1 MTMLRGTATAP
12 SIFGAC
18 TQTARLRPPE
28 TTTGRALPCSRCVH
42 YCAPNDELFIGLQ
55 PPFLSRAERGIR
67 KAPAPSR
74 TRLRVPRIV
83 NRAERWMI
91 LRVLGY
97 LRVSFHPSESGILN
111 SREQVPAPRNLIS
124 MCEDHIQIP
133 AMPGIPA
140 RLRSFGL
147 RVRGLKGA
155 RRQTTKLDDR
165 TARH

>member
-1 MTMLRGTATAP
+1 
-12 SIFGAC
+12 
-18 TQTARLRPPE
+18 
-28 TTTGRALPCSRCVH
+28 
-42 YCAPNDELFIGLQ
+42 
-55 PPFLSRAERGIR
+55 
-67 KAPAPSR
+67 
-74 TRLRVPRIV
+74 
-83 NRAERWMI
+83 MI

-97 LRVSFHPSESGILN
+97 LRVSFHPSEFGILN